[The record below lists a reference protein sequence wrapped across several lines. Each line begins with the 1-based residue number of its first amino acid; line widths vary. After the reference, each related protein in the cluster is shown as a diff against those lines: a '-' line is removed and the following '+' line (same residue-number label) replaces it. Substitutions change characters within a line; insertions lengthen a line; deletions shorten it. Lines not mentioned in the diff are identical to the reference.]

1 MICSHAFFK
10 LVDIFI
16 CKLSLKSNMKELIAF
31 LITYFWKYSP
41 KKIKKQKT
49 CIQKAKL
56 KLINKKN

>member
-41 KKIKKQKT
+41 KK
-49 CIQKAKL
+49 
-56 KLINKKN
+56 